1 MSFTWLPPDKFVTV
15 WEEFDYHMDVHI
27 KFCQLHLFIFTSSY
41 STIFYVLCS
50 VLSTLNHQLT

>member
-15 WEEFDYHMDVHI
+15 WEEFDYDMDVHI
-27 KFCQLHLFIFTSSY
+27 KFCQLYLFIFSSSY

-50 VLSTLNHQLT
+50 VLSTLNNQLT